1 MTKWKDLQD
10 TNPEPSILDAIAH
23 AEKKDTDGLRNLQ
36 EFLESWLENYD
47 LSVGIPTDPKG
58 GNQHETHEP

>member
-10 TNPEPSILDAIAH
+10 TNPEPSLLDAINYAIDL

-58 GNQHETHEP
+58 GDQ